1 MLTVAGP
8 AAAEVLQTLQLDPAL
23 LEKPAGSHTLVNFG
37 GSPVIVA
44 VGSGL
49 ASPGYTLIADEAVA
63 GDLWK
68 LLAAKVPKLAG
79 NPRVVKSCI

>member
-1 MLTVAGP
+1 MTDISGRTAMLTVVGP
-8 AAAEVLQTLQLDPAL
+8 TAAEVLEAMLLDPAL
-23 LEKPAGSHTLVNFG
+23 LQKPAGSHALLNFG

-68 LLAAKVPKLAG
+68 VLAAKV
-79 NPRVVKSCI
+79 